1 MGGWYKICSTLQPK
15 NWSIVLVRVQCVL
28 VSENDRLSQFIGIKH
43 AFVAGGTPLTFTTF
57 QSPKWFVYCLIQIHV
72 TCVCLFFFICSPT
85 FSCLQQLWGSYNDQD
100 VVADGAESTHGIL
113 ASRMEGNFTNLETA
127 RWIFCIDEMQWDDGD
142 KPLKV
147 VDNPSSVLSPT
158 MDPDN
163 QHMQINLTSLLQK
176 FPWCLLCVF
185 TGWQH
190 EAWYPGISATSP
202 RHVPLH
208 PDLLATLPHLV
219 APATAEALPVVYLV
233 VLGAADPLKLVQDL
247 GGWMTRRLV
256 GL

>member
-1 MGGWYKICSTLQPK
+1 MTRTLKWCCWGHWTWTTQHVLFAQRKKSGASSIAADYQLGLRSQVFASEPCHYWGNGMDSRLVDTKRYPEHDRTNHISSWSKFSSSCMGGWYKICSTLQPK

-127 RWIFCIDEMQWDDGD
+127 RWIFHIDEM
-142 KPLKV
+142 
-147 VDNPSSVLSPT
+147 
-158 MDPDN
+158 
-163 QHMQINLTSLLQK
+163 
-176 FPWCLLCVF
+176 
-185 TGWQH
+185 
-190 EAWYPGISATSP
+190 
-202 RHVPLH
+202 
-208 PDLLATLPHLV
+208 
-219 APATAEALPVVYLV
+219 
-233 VLGAADPLKLVQDL
+233 
-247 GGWMTRRLV
+247 
-256 GL
+256 